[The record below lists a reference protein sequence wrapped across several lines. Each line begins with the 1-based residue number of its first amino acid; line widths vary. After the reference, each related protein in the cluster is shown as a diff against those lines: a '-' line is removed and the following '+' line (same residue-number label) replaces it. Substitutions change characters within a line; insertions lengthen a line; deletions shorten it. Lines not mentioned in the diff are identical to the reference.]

1 MRLFNRRTL
10 RIPSYWAIAALPLAG
25 LPLATAAGAGPLDD
39 VKEMTRELTGQ
50 GGPDRDR
57 NRGPNRDRDG
67 RDRDVRDGNDR
78 DQNAQRDNDRDQ
90 DRDRNARRDRDEDR
104 ERNAGR
110 GDARDDDRNRNARGG
125 DDRDQNR
132 NANRDDRVKRDTR
145 RAERGNMDEIKKQ
158 RRQRSEDGGKRTV
171 IEEPG
176 NRIIVKER
184 GGRATITHDET
195 DRFRRGRGDVQTKKR
210 DGGGRLTI
218 AVRPGGIKIY
228 SEYDD
233 KGRLERRYR
242 KRNGRET
249 TLIDNRKARRHR
261 RDRDGR
267 AGFYVDLRPP
277 QVRIPRRQ
285 YIVEYEDA
293 SESEVY
299 DALMAPPVDD
309 LERSYT
315 LEEVR
320 YNRNLRDRMRRI
332 DLDTIN
338 FEFGSWQVERDQYR
352 KLERVARAINRI
364 LDRRPDEMFFV
375 EGHTDAVGSD
385 IDNLTLSDR
394 RAEEVAIILSETFDV
409 PPENLITQGYGE
421 EFLKIETERAERAN
435 RRVAVRRIT
444 PLIASR

>member
-1 MRLFNRRTL
+1 VRLFNPRIL
-10 RIPSYWAIAALPLAG
+10 RLPSYWVIAALPLAG
-25 LPLATAAGAGPLDD
+25 LPLATAAAAGPLDD

-50 GGPDRDR
+50 GEPYRDRD
-57 NRGPNRDRDG
+57 RGPNRDRDG
-67 RDRDVRDGNDR
+67 RDRDDR
-78 DQNAQRDNDRDQ
+78 DRSDRDRGAQRDNDRD
-90 DRDRNARRDRDEDR
+90 R
-104 ERNAGR
+104 
-110 GDARDDDRNRNARGG
+110 DRNRNAEGDTKRGNDRERDARRG
-125 DDRDQNR
+125 DDRDKDR
-132 NANRDDRVKRDTR
+132 NGNRDARRDNAPIKRDTR
-145 RAERGNMDEIKKQ
+145 RADKRGNMDDIKKG
-158 RRQRSEDGGKRTV
+158 RRERSEDGGKRTV

-176 NRIIVKER
+176 NRVIVKER
-184 GGRATITHDET
+184 GGRATISHDET
-195 DRFRRGRGDVQTKKR
+195 ERFRRGRGDVQTKKR
-210 DGGGRLTI
+210 DGGGKLTI
-218 AVRPGGIKIY
+218 AVRPGGIKVY

-242 KRNGRET
+242 RGRDGRET
-249 TLIDNRKARRHR
+249 TLIDSRKARRHR
-261 RDRDGR
+261 RDGR

-277 QVRIPRRQ
+277 QVRIPRRK
-285 YIVEYEDA
+285 YVVEYEDA
-293 SESEVY
+293 SESDVY

-364 LDRRPDEMFFV
+364 LDRRPDELFFV

-394 RAEEVAIILSETFDV
+394 RAEEVAIILSDTFDV

>member
-1 MRLFNRRTL
+1 VTPPKRRTL
-10 RIPSYWAIAALPLAG
+10 NMTRYLAIAALPMAVLAPAAHARPLG
-25 LPLATAAGAGPLDD
+25 GVQVAQVLPD
-39 VKEMTRELTGQ
+39 VDVDLRLGNDGERDR
-50 GGPDRDR
+50 DRDR
-57 NRGPNRDRDG
+57 NRDR
-67 RDRDVRDGNDR
+67 
-78 DQNAQRDNDRDQ
+78 
-90 DRDRNARRDRDEDR
+90 
-104 ERNAGR
+104 R
-110 GDARDDDRNRNARGG
+110 GDDRDDDRRDRAQRD
-125 DDRDQNR
+125 DDRDRRDARR
-132 NANRDDRVKRDTR
+132 NDNEDKERDRERDARRDDDRDGKKREAEKDKDRSDRDRR
-145 RAERGNMDEIKKQ
+145 RAERGDGIEDVKKR
-158 RRQRSEDGGKRTV
+158 RRQRTENGGKRTV

-176 NRIIVKER
+176 NRVIVKER

-195 DRFRRGRGDVQTKKR
+195 ERFRRGRADVQTKKR
-210 DGGGRLTI
+210 DDGGKLTI

-242 KRNGRET
+242 RGREGRET
-249 TLIDNRKARRHR
+249 TLIDNRKARRHH
-261 RDRDGR
+261 RDRDGH

-277 QVRIPRRQ
+277 QVRIPRRK

-315 LEEVR
+315 LDEVR

-338 FEFGSWQVERDQYR
+338 FEFGSWRVERDQYR

-364 LDRRPDEMFFV
+364 LDRRPEEMFFV

-394 RAEEVAIILSETFDV
+394 RAEEVAIILTETFDV

-421 EFLKIETERAERAN
+421 DFLKVDTEQAERAN

-444 PLIASR
+444 PLLASR